1 MLVAR
6 DALLKSMSM
15 RTSPWQPMQ
24 DFTAADMLTG
34 QTSGDREVHRALEQ
48 LLVGN
53 VQVGPRTL
61 QRIHLHPRAV

>member
-15 RTSPWQPMQ
+15 RASPWQPMQ
-24 DFTAADMLTG
+24 DFTGVDMLSG

-53 VQVGPRTL
+53 VQVGPAS
-61 QRIHLHPRAV
+61 HSAVYPFL